1 MVICDRLLAAEQRRC
16 GFRFPT
22 DVFVVNSDGR
32 VVIDHSDPESG
43 EPFRVEFPE
52 GPGATPLISS
62 PTTFG
67 AWM

>member
-1 MVICDRLLAAEQRRC
+1 LLAAEQRRC

-52 GPGATPLISS
+52 GPGATR
-62 PTTFG
+62 
-67 AWM
+67 